1 LSAPF
6 DFAQDERDVLQR
18 TNGALRRGM
27 RIHFACLL
35 LAAVAAPAIAGDLP
49 LDRVFSSPAL
59 SGPTPRQAKLSPDG
73 KFVTLL
79 KNRPADK
86 DRYDLWAIDTAT
98 GAERMLVDSEKIG
111 TGAAI
116 SEEEKMRRE
125 RARIAGTK
133 GITAYE
139 WAPDSKSI
147 LVPIDGDLYL
157 ATLDGK
163 VRRLTNTKAT
173 EIDPKVSE
181 TGRYLSFLRD
191 QNLVV
196 MDAATDAEHPL
207 TTDGGKTLSWGAAEF
222 VAQEELGRDTGY
234 WWSPD
239 DRTIAVA
246 RVDESPVAIVKRAAI
261 GASGTELIEQRYPA
275 AGTRNAIVDLYLMSP
290 DGKSRVKADLGT
302 NPDYYLARVDWAKD
316 GRSLFVQRLSRDQKR
331 LDMLRVDPA
340 TGRSTIIFSETS
352 PTWVNLTDNFKP
364 LKDGSLIWSS
374 ERSGY
379 SHLYRWNAGRWA
391 PLTRGNWA
399 VEKVVGVDEA
409 AKRVYFTGTAETP
422 IEQQLY
428 WVSYAGPSAP
438 VHVTETG
445 WYNNAVMDKGA
456 THALVT
462 RSNTGQPSQTYL
474 ADASGKR
481 LTWVEENALNA
492 AHPYAPYL
500 DSHVRPIFGSIT
512 GPDGSKLYY
521 RMLSPPRVAG
531 RRYPVYLYVY
541 GGPHGQQVTDAWY
554 SALPLHEALVD
565 KGWIVFTID
574 NRGTNRRGTKFEDAI
589 YRSMGDVEVTDQL
602 AGVQWLTRQPFV
614 DPNRIAVQGWSYGGY
629 MTLKLLEKA
638 PGVFAAGA
646 AVAPVT
652 KWELYDTAYTE
663 RYLGNPNTNPKPYQ
677 TSDAIED
684 AVKITDPL
692 LLVHGMSDDNVV
704 FQNSTELYARLQ
716 QAKKPFEMMAYPG
729 ATHAIAGEGP
739 QTHVW
744 TTITRFLDDKVLHK
758 PEN

>member
-1 LSAPF
+1 M
-6 DFAQDERDVLQR
+6 R
-18 TNGALRRGM
+18 TKISCL
-27 RIHFACLL
+27 LL
-35 LAAVAAPAIAGDLP
+35 LAAVAAPAFAGDLP
-49 LDRVFSSPAL
+49 LERVFQSPAL
-59 SGPTPRQAKLSPDG
+59 SGPTPRAAKLSPDG
-73 KFVTLL
+73 RFVTLL
-79 KNRPADK
+79 KNRPDDK

-98 GAERMLVDSEKIG
+98 GAERMLVDSQKIG

-133 GITAYE
+133 GITEYN

-157 ATLDGK
+157 ATRDGE
-163 VRRLTNTKAT
+163 VRRLTNTAAT

-191 QNLVV
+191 QNLFV
-196 MDAATDAEHPL
+196 MDAASGQEHAL
-207 TTDGGKTLSWGAAEF
+207 TSDGGKTLGWGAAEF

-239 DRTIAVA
+239 DRYVAVA

-275 AGTRNAIVDLYLMSP
+275 AGSKNAIVDLYVMTP
-290 DGKSRVKADLGT
+290 DGQSRVKADLGAD
-302 NPDYYLARVDWAKD
+302 PDYYLARVDWSKD
-316 GRSLFVQRLSRDQKR
+316 GKSLYVQRLSRDQKM
-331 LDMLRVDPA
+331 LDMLRLDPVS
-340 TGRSTIIFSETS
+340 GRSTLLFSETS

-364 LKDGSLIWSS
+364 LRDGSLIWSS
-374 ERSGY
+374 ERSGF
-379 SHLYRWNAGRWA
+379 SHLYRWKAGKWTQ
-391 PLTRGNWA
+391 LTRGNWA
-399 VEKVVGVDEA
+399 VEKVAGIDEK

-428 WVSYAGPSAP
+428 WVSYEHPGVPAR
-438 VHVTETG
+438 VTEKG
-445 WYNNAVMDKGA
+445 WYNSAVMDKGA

-462 RSNTGQPSQTYL
+462 RSNPSQPPQTYL

-481 LTWVEENALNA
+481 LAWVEENALNA
-492 AHPYAPYL
+492 THPYAPYL
-500 DSHVRPIFGSIT
+500 DSHVLPTFGSIS
-512 GPDGSKLYY
+512 GRDGSKLYY
-521 RMLSPPRVAG
+521 RMLSPPRVPG
-531 RRYPVYLYVY
+531 KRYPVYLYVY

-565 KGWIVFTID
+565 KGWIVFTVD
-574 NRGTNRRGTKFEDAI
+574 NRGTNRRGTRFESAV
-589 YRSMGDVEVTDQL
+589 YRSMGDAEVADQL
-602 AGVQWLTRQPFV
+602 AGVEWLKKQPFV
-614 DPNRIAVQGWSYGGY
+614 DPKKIAVQGWSYGGY

-638 PGVFAAGA
+638 PGVFAAGV

-663 RYLGNPNTNPKPYQ
+663 RYLGNPSIDPKPYLS
-677 TSDAIED
+677 SDALDE
-684 AVKITDPL
+684 AAKIRDPL

-704 FQNSTELYARLQ
+704 FQNSTELYVRLQ
-716 QAKKPFEMMAYPG
+716 QSKRPFEMMVYPG

-744 TTITRFLDDKVLHK
+744 TTITRFLDAKVLER
-758 PEN
+758 PAN